1 MDFYILKEEI
11 VKSLNLTLG
20 VVEKRQTLP
29 ILSNVLIEVD
39 ESSLKLTAT
48 DLESEISTTSTISNF
63 NSGGKT
69 TAPARKLSD
78 LCRLLPD
85 MAEIHF
91 FLDGDNLKIE
101 SGSGKYNLSTLP
113 SDDFP
118 VFEFE
123 DSQGQI
129 NISSENLKTIIMKT
143 SFAMGN
149 QDWRHYLNG
158 LFISIDDKNITS
170 VATDAHRLALAS
182 STLNEASMETT
193 DGIVPRKS
201 INEIGKLVGDNS
213 ENVLIKISQS
223 SILVEAA
230 GTKFVSKLI
239 EGKFPDY
246 EQVIPT
252 GESSLLVIDRKNFS
266 DSLSRVS
273 VLSSE
278 KYKGVRIIT
287 KKNSLNISANNP
299 EKEQG
304 EEVVACEYSG
314 EEIDIAFNVNYL
326 QEILST
332 IDSETIEIN
341 FFGSEKSCLI
351 TDPNSENL
359 KYPLKAYQLQPSE
372 DAVRN
377 ISLKDNFTIESTNII
392 LIFQSRV

>member
-1 MDFYILKEEI
+1 MDFYITKEEV
-11 VKSLNLTLG
+11 VKSINLTLG

-29 ILSNVLIEVD
+29 ILSNVLFEVD

-63 NSGGKT
+63 KSGGKI

-78 LCRLLPD
+78 LCRLMPD
-85 MAEIHF
+85 LAEIHF

-101 SGSGKYNLSTLP
+101 TESGKYNLSTLP
-113 SDDFP
+113 SEDFP
-118 VFEFE
+118 VFETE
-123 DSQGQI
+123 DTQSQI
-129 NISSENLKTIIMKT
+129 NISSQNLKNLITKT

-158 LFISIDDKNITS
+158 LYMMIDDKVITT
-170 VATDAHRLALAS
+170 VATDAHRLAMATS
-182 STLNEASMETT
+182 SLNEASSESTS
-193 DGIVPRKS
+193 GIVPRKS
-201 INEIGKLVGDNS
+201 INEIGKLVGDES
-213 ENVLIKISQS
+213 ENVVIQLGQT
-223 SILVEAA
+223 SIAA
-230 GTKFVSKLI
+230 NVSGTTFVSKLI

-246 EQVIPT
+246 EQVIPS
-252 GESSLLVIDRKNFS
+252 GESSLLVVDRKNFS
-266 DSLSRVS
+266 ESLSRVS

-287 KKNSLNISANNP
+287 KKDSLNISANNP

-304 EEVVACEYSG
+304 EENLSCEYQG

-332 IDSETIEIN
+332 IDSEKIEIN

-359 KYPLKAYQLQPSE
+359 KYVVMPL
-372 DAVRN
+372 
-377 ISLKDNFTIESTNII
+377 
-392 LIFQSRV
+392 LI

>member
-1 MDFYILKEEI
+1 MDFYITKEEV

-29 ILSNVLIEVD
+29 ILSNVLFEVD

-48 DLESEISTTSTISNF
+48 DLESEISTTSIISNF
-63 NSGGKT
+63 KSGGKT

-78 LCRLLPD
+78 LCRLMPD
-85 MAEIHF
+85 LAEIHF

-101 SGSGKYNLSTLP
+101 TESGKYNLSTLP
-113 SDDFP
+113 SEDFP
-118 VFEFE
+118 VFETE
-123 DSQGQI
+123 DAQSQI
-129 NISSENLKTIIMKT
+129 NISSQNLKNLITKT

-158 LFISIDDKNITS
+158 LYMMIDDKVITT
-170 VATDAHRLALAS
+170 VATDAHRLAMATS
-182 STLNEASMETT
+182 SLNEASSESTS
-193 DGIVPRKS
+193 GIVPRKS
-201 INEIGKLVGDNS
+201 INEIGKLVGDES
-213 ENVLIKISQS
+213 ENVVIQLGQT
-223 SILVEAA
+223 SIAA
-230 GTKFVSKLI
+230 NVSGTTFVSKLI

-246 EQVIPT
+246 EQVIPS
-252 GESSLLVIDRKNFS
+252 GESSLLVVDRKNFS
-266 DSLSRVS
+266 ESLSRVS

-287 KKNSLNISANNP
+287 KKDSLNISANNP

-304 EEVVACEYSG
+304 EENLSCKYQG

-332 IDSETIEIN
+332 IDSQKIEIN

-359 KYPLKAYQLQPSE
+359 KYVVMPL
-372 DAVRN
+372 
-377 ISLKDNFTIESTNII
+377 
-392 LIFQSRV
+392 LI

>member
-1 MDFYILKEEI
+1 MDFYITKEEV
-11 VKSLNLTLG
+11 VKSINLTLG

-29 ILSNVLIEVD
+29 ILSNVLFEVD

-63 NSGGKT
+63 KSGGKI

-78 LCRLLPD
+78 LCRLMPD
-85 MAEIHF
+85 LAEIHF
-91 FLDGDNLKIE
+91 YLDGDNLKIE
-101 SGSGKYNLSTLP
+101 TESGKYNLSTLP
-113 SDDFP
+113 SEDFP
-118 VFEFE
+118 VFETE
-123 DSQGQI
+123 DTQSQI
-129 NISSENLKTIIMKT
+129 NISSQNLKNLITKT

-158 LFISIDDKNITS
+158 LYMMIDDKVITT
-170 VATDAHRLALAS
+170 VATDAHRLAMATS
-182 STLNEASMETT
+182 SLNEASSESTS
-193 DGIVPRKS
+193 GIVPRKS
-201 INEIGKLVGDNS
+201 INEIGKLVGDES
-213 ENVLIKISQS
+213 ENVVIQLGQT
-223 SILVEAA
+223 SIAA
-230 GTKFVSKLI
+230 NVSGTTFVSKLI

-246 EQVIPT
+246 EQVIPS
-252 GESSLLVIDRKNFS
+252 GESSLLVVDRKNFS
-266 DSLSRVS
+266 ESLSRVS

-287 KKNSLNISANNP
+287 KKDSLNISANNP

-304 EEVVACEYSG
+304 EEVVSCEYSG

-332 IDSETIEIN
+332 IDSEKIEIN

-359 KYPLKAYQLQPSE
+359 KYVVMPL
-372 DAVRN
+372 
-377 ISLKDNFTIESTNII
+377 
-392 LIFQSRV
+392 LI

>member
-1 MDFYILKEEI
+1 MDFYITKEEV
-11 VKSLNLTLG
+11 VKSLNQTLG

-29 ILSNVLIEVD
+29 ILSNVLFEVD

-63 NSGGKT
+63 KSGGKT

-78 LCRLLPD
+78 LCRLMPD
-85 MAEIHF
+85 LAEIHF

-101 SGSGKYNLSTLP
+101 TESGKYNLSTLP
-113 SDDFP
+113 SEDFP
-118 VFEFE
+118 VFETE
-123 DSQGQI
+123 DTQSQI
-129 NISSENLKTIIMKT
+129 NISSQNLKNLITKT

-158 LFISIDDKNITS
+158 LYMMIDDKVITT
-170 VATDAHRLALAS
+170 VATDAHRLAMATS
-182 STLNEASMETT
+182 SLNEASSESTS
-193 DGIVPRKS
+193 GIVPRKS
-201 INEIGKLVGDNS
+201 INEIGKLVGDES
-213 ENVLIKISQS
+213 ENVVIQLGQT
-223 SILVEAA
+223 SIAA
-230 GTKFVSKLI
+230 NVSGTTFVSKLI

-246 EQVIPT
+246 EQVIPS
-252 GESSLLVIDRKNFS
+252 GESSLLVVDRKNFS
-266 DSLSRVS
+266 ESLSRVS

-287 KKNSLNISANNP
+287 KKDSLNISANNP

-304 EEVVACEYSG
+304 EENLSCEYQG

-332 IDSETIEIN
+332 IDSEKIEIN

-359 KYPLKAYQLQPSE
+359 KYVVMPL
-372 DAVRN
+372 
-377 ISLKDNFTIESTNII
+377 
-392 LIFQSRV
+392 LI

>member
-1 MDFYILKEEI
+1 MDFYITKEEV
-11 VKSLNLTLG
+11 VKSINLTLG

-29 ILSNVLIEVD
+29 ILSNVLFEVD

-63 NSGGKT
+63 KSGGKI

-78 LCRLLPD
+78 LCRLMPD
-85 MAEIHF
+85 LAEIHF
-91 FLDGDNLKIE
+91 YLDGDNLKIE
-101 SGSGKYNLSTLP
+101 TESGKYNLSTLP
-113 SDDFP
+113 SEDFP
-118 VFEFE
+118 VFETE
-123 DSQGQI
+123 DTQSQI
-129 NISSENLKTIIMKT
+129 NISSQNLKNLITKT

-158 LFISIDDKNITS
+158 LYMMIDDKVITT
-170 VATDAHRLALAS
+170 VATDAHRLAMATS
-182 STLNEASMETT
+182 SLNEASSESTS
-193 DGIVPRKS
+193 GIVPRKS
-201 INEIGKLVGDNS
+201 INEIGKLVGDES
-213 ENVLIKISQS
+213 ENVVIQLGQT
-223 SILVEAA
+223 SIAA
-230 GTKFVSKLI
+230 NLSGTTFVSKLI

-246 EQVIPT
+246 EQVIPS
-252 GESSLLVIDRKNFS
+252 GESSLLVVDRKNFS
-266 DSLSRVS
+266 ESLSRVS

-287 KKNSLNISANNP
+287 KKDSLNISANNP

-304 EEVVACEYSG
+304 EENLSCEYQG

-332 IDSETIEIN
+332 IDSEKIEIN

-359 KYPLKAYQLQPSE
+359 KYVVMPL
-372 DAVRN
+372 
-377 ISLKDNFTIESTNII
+377 
-392 LIFQSRV
+392 LI

>member
-1 MDFYILKEEI
+1 MDFYITKEEV
-11 VKSLNLTLG
+11 VKSLNQTLG

-29 ILSNVLIEVD
+29 ILSNILLEVD

-63 NSGGKT
+63 KSGGKI

-78 LCRLLPD
+78 LCRLMPD
-85 MAEIHF
+85 LVEIHF

-101 SGSGKYNLSTLP
+101 TESGKYNLSTLP
-113 SDDFP
+113 SEDFP
-118 VFEFE
+118 VFEIE
-123 DSQGQI
+123 DTQSQI
-129 NISSENLKTIIMKT
+129 NISSQNLKNLITKT

-158 LFISIDDKNITS
+158 LYMMIYDKVITT
-170 VATDAHRLALAS
+170 VATDAHRLAMATS
-182 STLNEASMETT
+182 SLNEALSESTS
-193 DGIVPRKS
+193 GIVPRKS
-201 INEIGKLVGDNS
+201 INEIGKLVGDES
-213 ENVLIKISQS
+213 ENVVIQLGQT
-223 SILVEAA
+223 SIAA
-230 GTKFVSKLI
+230 NVSGTTFVSKLI

-246 EQVIPT
+246 EQVIPS
-252 GESSLLVIDRKNFS
+252 GESSLLVVDRKNFS
-266 DSLSRVS
+266 ESLSRVS

-287 KKNSLNISANNP
+287 KKDSLNISANNP

-304 EEVVACEYSG
+304 EENLPCEYQG

-359 KYPLKAYQLQPSE
+359 KYVVMPL
-372 DAVRN
+372 
-377 ISLKDNFTIESTNII
+377 
-392 LIFQSRV
+392 LI

>member
-1 MDFYILKEEI
+1 MDFYITKEEV
-11 VKSLNLTLG
+11 VKSINLTLG

-29 ILSNVLIEVD
+29 ILSNVLFEVD

-63 NSGGKT
+63 KSGGKI

-78 LCRLLPD
+78 LCRLMPD
-85 MAEIHF
+85 LAEIHF
-91 FLDGDNLKIE
+91 YLDGDNLKIE
-101 SGSGKYNLSTLP
+101 TESGKYNLSTLP
-113 SDDFP
+113 SEDFP
-118 VFEFE
+118 VFETE
-123 DSQGQI
+123 DTQSQI
-129 NISSENLKTIIMKT
+129 NISSQNLKNLITKT

-158 LFISIDDKNITS
+158 LYMMIDDKVITT
-170 VATDAHRLALAS
+170 VATDAHRLAMATS
-182 STLNEASMETT
+182 SLNEASSESTS
-193 DGIVPRKS
+193 GIVPRKS
-201 INEIGKLVGDNS
+201 INEIGKLVGDES
-213 ENVLIKISQS
+213 ENVVIQLGQT
-223 SILVEAA
+223 SIAA
-230 GTKFVSKLI
+230 NVSGTTFVSKLI

-246 EQVIPT
+246 EQVIPS
-252 GESSLLVIDRKNFS
+252 GESSLLVVDRKNFS
-266 DSLSRVS
+266 ESLSRVS

-287 KKNSLNISANNP
+287 KKDSLNISANNP

-304 EEVVACEYSG
+304 EENLSCEYQG

-359 KYPLKAYQLQPSE
+359 KYVVMPL
-372 DAVRN
+372 
-377 ISLKDNFTIESTNII
+377 
-392 LIFQSRV
+392 LI

>member
-1 MDFYILKEEI
+1 MDFYITKEEV

-29 ILSNVLIEVD
+29 ILSNVLFEVD

-63 NSGGKT
+63 KSGGKT

-78 LCRLLPD
+78 LCRLMPD
-85 MAEIHF
+85 LAEIHF

-101 SGSGKYNLSTLP
+101 TESGKYNLSTLP
-113 SDDFP
+113 SEDFP
-118 VFEFE
+118 VFETE
-123 DSQGQI
+123 DAQSQI
-129 NISSENLKTIIMKT
+129 NISSQNLKNLITKT

-158 LFISIDDKNITS
+158 LYIMIDDKVITT
-170 VATDAHRLALAS
+170 VATDAHRLAMATS
-182 STLNEASMETT
+182 SLNEASSESTS
-193 DGIVPRKS
+193 GIVPRKS
-201 INEIGKLVGDNS
+201 INEIGKLVGDES
-213 ENVLIKISQS
+213 ENVVIQLGQT
-223 SILVEAA
+223 SIAA
-230 GTKFVSKLI
+230 NVSGTTFVSKLI

-246 EQVIPT
+246 VQVIPS
-252 GESSLLVIDRKNFS
+252 GESSLLVVDRKNFS
-266 DSLSRVS
+266 ESLSRVS

-287 KKNSLNISANNP
+287 KKDSLNISANNP

-304 EEVVACEYSG
+304 EENLSCEYQG

-332 IDSETIEIN
+332 IDSEKIEIN

-359 KYPLKAYQLQPSE
+359 KYVVMPLL
-372 DAVRN
+372 
-377 ISLKDNFTIESTNII
+377 L
-392 LIFQSRV
+392 

>member
-1 MDFYILKEEI
+1 LF
-11 VKSLNLTLG
+11 
-20 VVEKRQTLP
+20 
-29 ILSNVLIEVD
+29 EVD

-48 DLESEISTTSTISNF
+48 DLESEISTTSTISNYK
-63 NSGGKT
+63 SGGKT

-85 MAEIHF
+85 MTEIHF

-101 SGSGKYNLSTLP
+101 TESGKYNLSTLP
-113 SDDFP
+113 SEDFP
-118 VFEFE
+118 VFETE
-123 DSQGQI
+123 DTQSQI
-129 NISSENLKTIIMKT
+129 NISSQNLKNLITKT

-158 LFISIDDKNITS
+158 LYMMIDDKVITT
-170 VATDAHRLALAS
+170 VATDAHRLAMATS
-182 STLNEASMETT
+182 SLNEASSESTS
-193 DGIVPRKS
+193 GIVPRKS
-201 INEIGKLVGDNS
+201 INEIGKLVGDES
-213 ENVLIKISQS
+213 ENVVIQLGQT
-223 SILVEAA
+223 SIAA
-230 GTKFVSKLI
+230 NVSGTTFVSKLI

-246 EQVIPT
+246 EQVIPS
-252 GESSLLVIDRKNFS
+252 GESSLLVVDRKNFS
-266 DSLSRVS
+266 ESLSRVS

-304 EEVVACEYSG
+304 EENLPCEYQG

-332 IDSETIEIN
+332 IDSEKIEIN

-359 KYPLKAYQLQPSE
+359 KYVVMPL
-372 DAVRN
+372 
-377 ISLKDNFTIESTNII
+377 
-392 LIFQSRV
+392 LI

>member
-1 MDFYILKEEI
+1 MDFYITKEEV
-11 VKSLNLTLG
+11 VKSLNQTLG

-29 ILSNVLIEVD
+29 ILSNILLEVD

-48 DLESEISTTSTISNF
+48 DLESEISTTSTVSNYK
-63 NSGGKT
+63 SGGKT

-78 LCRLLPD
+78 LCRLMPD
-85 MAEIHF
+85 LAEIHF

-101 SGSGKYNLSTLP
+101 TESGKYNLSTLP
-113 SDDFP
+113 SEDFP
-118 VFEFE
+118 VFEIE
-123 DSQGQI
+123 DTQSQI
-129 NISSENLKTIIMKT
+129 NISSQNLKNLITKT

-158 LFISIDDKNITS
+158 LYMMIDDKVITT
-170 VATDAHRLALAS
+170 VATDAHRLAMATS
-182 STLNEASMETT
+182 SLNEASSESTS
-193 DGIVPRKS
+193 GIVPRKS
-201 INEIGKLVGDNS
+201 INEIGKLVGEES
-213 ENVLIKISQS
+213 ENVVIQLGQT
-223 SILVEAA
+223 SIAA
-230 GTKFVSKLI
+230 NVSGTTFVSKLI

-246 EQVIPT
+246 EQVIPS
-252 GESSLLVIDRKNFS
+252 GESSLLVVDRKNFS
-266 DSLSRVS
+266 ESLSRVS

-287 KKNSLNISANNP
+287 KKDSLNISANNP

-304 EEVVACEYSG
+304 EENLPCEYQG

-332 IDSETIEIN
+332 IDSEKIEIN

-359 KYPLKAYQLQPSE
+359 KYVVMPL
-372 DAVRN
+372 
-377 ISLKDNFTIESTNII
+377 
-392 LIFQSRV
+392 LI